1 MSNSENVKKIAF
13 LKHDVNHHH
22 SYELIK
28 SGKSI
33 LNLPK
38 EQVYN

>member
-1 MSNSENVKKIAF
+1 MNSDNVKKVPF
-13 LKHDVNHHH
+13 LKHDINHHH

-28 SGKSI
+28 SGKHV

-38 EQVYN
+38 H